1 MTVLIT
7 QVNYMA
13 AKTINLIYIVRRKTC
28 KLSEQRLLRI
38 LIKIAIQFLNYEKQ
52 PLTKVNECKLQ
63 FTTVNLFFQQ
73 NLLLTSTDRYLV
85 IVNIQKLTVK
95 YGFTDE
101 NGT

>member
-13 AKTINLIYIVRRKTC
+13 AKTINLI
-28 KLSEQRLLRI
+28 
-38 LIKIAIQFLNYEKQ
+38 
-52 PLTKVNECKLQ
+52 
-63 FTTVNLFFQQ
+63 
-73 NLLLTSTDRYLV
+73 
-85 IVNIQKLTVK
+85 IVNIQKLTTVK